1 MTVSPLDYPAAKLTE
16 AMARNLITVAEKG
29 STILWGRDKASAV
42 ALDKR
47 GLIRVVHCVRSE
59 GSGEGLRVEIEDA
72 GYELA
77 VALV

>member
-1 MTVSPLDYPAAKLTE
+1 MNNTATTKLTE
-16 AMARNLITVAEKG
+16 AMKRTLIEVAERG
-29 STILWGRDKASAV
+29 STILWGRGKASAI

-59 GSGEGLRVEIEDA
+59 GSGEGLRVEIKDS